1 MKARQGLQ
9 RGFGAIAA
17 IVVLV
22 ILAALAAAITT
33 LSTAQQLGS
42 AQDVMATRALWA
54 AHAGTEW
61 GLYRAL
67 KSADCD
73 TQSWP
78 YPDDAGL
85 TVTVSCEK
93 SDYKDGETTPDIAHQ
108 LRVFTVT
115 ATACTATACPAIDPS
130 RVASAGYVERQRV
143 AVAYCEWDNDNN
155 ACKPES
161 EPEPE
166 PD

>member
-1 MKARQGLQ
+1 MKALRGLQ

-22 ILAALAAAITT
+22 ILTALAAAITT
-33 LSTAQQLGS
+33 LSTAQHLSS
-42 AQDVMATRALWA
+42 AQDLVATRALWA

-61 GLYRAL
+61 GLHRAL
-67 KSADCD
+67 KSAACD
-73 TQSWP
+73 ETPQSWT
-78 YPDDAGL
+78 YPDDAEL
-85 TVTVSCEK
+85 TVTVSCAQ
-93 SDYKDGETTPDIAHQ
+93 STYKDGETTPGIARE

-115 ATACTATACPAIDPS
+115 ATACSATTCPATDPN

-143 AVAYCEWDNDNN
+143 AVAYCEWNGS
-155 ACKPES
+155 ACTG
-161 EPEPE
+161 

>member
-1 MKARQGLQ
+1 MKAKQGLQ

-17 IVVLV
+17 IIVLV

-33 LSTAQQLGS
+33 LSTAQHLGS

-61 GLYRAL
+61 GLHRAL
-67 KSADCD
+67 KSATC
-73 TQSWP
+73 TETPQSWV
-78 YPDDAGL
+78 YPDDAEL
-85 TVTVSCEK
+85 TVSVSCEK
-93 SDYKDGETTPDIAHQ
+93 SNYKAGETAPGTARQ

-115 ATACTATACPAIDPS
+115 ATACTATACPATDAS

-155 ACKPES
+155 ACNPEQ
-161 EPEPE
+161 EPE

>member
-1 MKARQGLQ
+1 MKALQGSQ

-33 LSTAQQLGS
+33 LSTAQHLGS
-42 AQDVMATRALWA
+42 AQDLMATRALWA

-61 GLYRAL
+61 GLHRAL

-73 TQSWP
+73 DTPQSWT
-78 YPDDAGL
+78 YPDDAEL

-93 SDYKDGETTPDIAHQ
+93 SDYRDGETTPDNARM

-115 ATACTATACPAIDPS
+115 AAACTAAACPATDPG
-130 RVASAGYVERQRV
+130 RIASAGYVERQRV
-143 AVAYCEWDNDNN
+143 AVAYCEWNGT
-155 ACKPES
+155 ACTG
-161 EPEPE
+161 